1 MRSSQQEHWNG
12 LPFPSPGD
20 LPNPGIK
27 PRSPPTLQ
35 ANSLPSESHQGS
47 PLVGPRKS
55 NQTRHFLQ
63 IQGTTHIYAV
73 SGLPLYH
80 LSQDQRAQSMLPSP
94 VKTSTSQASGWQVAN
109 SLVKHCYLSEVLL
122 HTPEYVRKLT
132 VLPPP
137 SVSSK
142 CTERN
147 TRQNLAITLST
158 ICQSLFTIC
167 HSLSQRSMNCTTKK
181 LNWPKSSS
189 PYLLSCGTSSEKLST
204 DEWVKRQATTRGEW
218 ITKTGRTRQ
227 PSPPPELSSETQEL
241 YLPEKD
247 RLPDRSLHG
256 NSFQSLAKLPF
267 LNPPPLLGD
276 LLHSKMV
283 IIGLGKQQGKLRR
296 AMVHNYPRTTL

>member
-204 DEWVKRQATTRGEW
+204 DEWISEETSKQQEESESQRRGEHVNHPHRLNLVLKHRSS
-218 ITKTGRTRQ
+218 TYQKKTGCRTGHCTGT
-227 PSPPPELSSETQEL
+227 PSKVWQ
-241 YLPEKD
+241 
-247 RLPDRSLHG
+247 
-256 NSFQSLAKLPF
+256 SFPF
-267 LNPPPLLGD
+267 LTLPLSWEIYFIPRW
-276 LLHSKMV
+276 LLLAWASN
-283 IIGLGKQQGKLRR
+283 RE
-296 AMVHNYPRTTL
+296 N